1 MPSFKPETCE
11 DVEDDEDEAPPAFDA
26 GKIFIF
32 EIEQNKK
39 PEREKFANCLDFLRV
54 SVSFTLRVTGSNKL
68 TWNQNKQTIIFQ
80 LNEITQTHIPIGTP
94 QKCHRLF
101 TTHKLQKTHSHHSH
115 TQT

>member
-32 EIEQNKK
+32 VIEQNKK
-39 PEREKFANCLDFLRV
+39 KKTREKYANCLDFLRV

-68 TWNQNKQTIIFQ
+68 T
-80 LNEITQTHIPIGTP
+80 
-94 QKCHRLF
+94 
-101 TTHKLQKTHSHHSH
+101 
-115 TQT
+115 